1 MLCRWCSLGR
11 AGTVRPVFEMS
22 LSATIRNPRQFFIWR
37 YTMKWQTPA
46 ASDMRFGF
54 EITMYIANR

>member
-1 MLCRWCSLGR
+1 MSYRWCSLHLQGKVH
-11 AGTVRPVFEMS
+11 TCF
-22 LSATIRNPRQFFIWR
+22 RNGSVHDSPQQAAYFWR